1 MRIRTQ
7 GRILGVI
14 FFLLFAVIGCN
25 SPKTTDFTLGF
36 NSADKK
42 YLSGKEVIVDVS
54 SAYSDKISTIKLFF
68 NEKLIAS
75 GTGSSI
81 KAVISDAKL
90 GYIDVRVALTVDG
103 TDLSISDRIEVVT
116 DVIPQVYSY
125 TILNSYP
132 HDTSSFTQG
141 LEFFNDTLLEG
152 TGLKGQ
158 SKLLKTDY
166 KTGKILKSLSLDAQY
181 FGEGITIINNQIFQ
195 LTWQERKGFIYDANT
210 WKLVK
215 EFEYDK
221 EIEGWGMTNDG
232 TYIYQSDGTEKIWK
246 MDPKT
251 QKMVGHIN
259 VYLGSEKIK
268 QVNELE
274 WVDGKIYG
282 NVWQKDAIA
291 IINPETGVVEG
302 ILDLSAL
309 RSKITKASN
318 PDALNGI
325 AYRQSS
331 KTLFVTGKNWDTVF
345 EIKLQ

>member
-1 MRIRTQ
+1 MEIRTQ
-7 GRILGVI
+7 GRILGCI

-36 NSADKK
+36 NSTDKK
-42 YLSGKEVIVDVS
+42 YLSGKEVFVNVNS
-54 SAYSDKISTIKLFF
+54 EYSEKISTIKLFF

-81 KAVISDAKL
+81 KAMISDTKL

-103 TDLSISDRIEVVT
+103 ADLSISDRIEVVT

-132 HDTSSFTQG
+132 HDASSFTQG
-141 LEFFNDTLLEG
+141 FEFFRDTLLEG
-152 TGLKGQ
+152 TGLRGQ

-181 FGEGITIINNQIFQ
+181 FGEGITVINNQIFQ
-195 LTWQERKGFIYDANT
+195 LTWEERKGFIYDANT
-210 WKLVK
+210 WKLLK
-215 EFEYDK
+215 EFDYDK

-232 TYIYQSDGTEKIWK
+232 TYIYQSDGTEKLWK
-246 MDPKT
+246 MDPNT
-251 QKMVGHIN
+251 QKMVGHVS

-309 RSKITKASN
+309 RSKIDKASK

-325 AYRQSS
+325 AYRKSS

-345 EIKLQ
+345 EIKLK